1 MNGLNTVYYRKCV
14 ALTHGSD
21 DYKSGARDP
30 SSVLVFTLKAF
41 FAELM
46 ASRNKVARRKGKAG
60 GGDEVSRFA
69 TEQM

>member
-1 MNGLNTVYYRKCV
+1 MGLTITNPELEIP
-14 ALTHGSD
+14 ALFWFS
-21 DYKSGARDP
+21 YKRHS
-30 SSVLVFTLKAF
+30 